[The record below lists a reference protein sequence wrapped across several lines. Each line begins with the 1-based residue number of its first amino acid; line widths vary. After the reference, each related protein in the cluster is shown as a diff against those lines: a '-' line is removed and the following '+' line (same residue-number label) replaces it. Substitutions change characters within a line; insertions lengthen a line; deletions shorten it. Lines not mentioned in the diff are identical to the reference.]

1 MSNTTTTPAWMNL
14 NGMITCRK
22 HAPMSLTAILEDT
35 PNAREIR
42 TRYDLWQ
49 RLTQTEIKALTA
61 HFATIYGKDT
71 PHICETCRYQ
81 Q

>member
-1 MSNTTTTPAWMNL
+1 MATIKSPGTWVDL
-14 NGMITCRK
+14 NGQITCLT

-42 TRYDLWQ
+42 THHDLWQ

-71 PHICETCRYQ
+71 PHICETCRHQ